1 MLFYVNVLIKNETI
15 FRGSDCRKDA
25 FNAHIKISLVMFCI
39 GLQIIKIL
47 MEIYAMLR
55 FPSNWVS
62 KNE

>member
-1 MLFYVNVLIKNETI
+1 MSLIEKTRLF
-15 FRGSDCRKDA
+15 FRAVDPRKDA
-25 FNAHIKISLVMFCI
+25 FNAHIKIGLVMFYI

-55 FPSNWVS
+55 FLSNWVS